1 VIVEAVEL
9 TRQILDHSTIGVN
22 TKLSGVPRFTGH
34 AEPPQVADV
43 VSALDDDDV
52 GRDQLPVKSPALIVG
67 AGPPFTIQGTSMTG
81 AYADGE
87 DGGVVVQYA
96 TNDPDLA
103 EATRDALY
111 TMRAVLR
118 SIRESMENANE
129 SIRTA
134 NDVVLVAGMEF
145 RAGRRLISR
154 QEGAIV
160 AQADVIYH
168 VRDTAPNP

>member
-1 VIVEAVEL
+1 MLVETVEI
-9 TRQILDHSTIGVN
+9 TRQILDHASMGVN
-22 TKLSGVPRFTGH
+22 QKLAGVPRFSGH
-34 AEPPQVADV
+34 AEPPQLSAV

-52 GRDQLPVKSPALIVG
+52 GRDQLPVNSPSLIVG
-67 AGPPFTIQGTSMTG
+67 SGPPFTIEGTSMTG
-81 AYADGE
+81 DYADAE

-118 SIRESMENANE
+118 SIREAMENANE
-129 SIRTA
+129 SVRTA
-134 NDVVLVAGMEF
+134 NDVVVVSAREF
-145 RAGRRLISR
+145 RAGRRLITR

-160 AQADVIYH
+160 AQADVIYM